1 MRIVVALGGNALTA
15 PDGTARPEDQQRA
28 VELTMPHI
36 AALVAAGHEVVLT
49 HGNGPQVGNLLV
61 KNELAASV
69 VPPVPL
75 DWCDA
80 QTQGTIGALIMNAL
94 DRSIRECGLPTRV
107 AALVSRTL
115 VDAADPAFAKP
126 TKPIGR
132 YLPRDEAAVLIEHG
146 ETWEDRGAKGWRR
159 VVPSPEPHTCLD
171 SEAARVLLES
181 GFVVT
186 CGGGG
191 GIPVVADGAG
201 GYRGVEAVIDKDLT
215 AALLAD
221 ALNADVLIIATDV
234 EAAMLDFETPQAR
247 PLGEVTVAELRGYA
261 DAGQFASGSM
271 LPKVEAGCRFA
282 TADHRFAVITS
293 LEHIE
298 DALSNRVGTVIRGRR
313 RADEVRRTGAEI
325 RTEALRGGHEHLWM
339 AREGGLDGTKLAA
352 DLVTNKWMTVRYD
365 LADQPGVNS
374 WDWFPVKEFLA
385 RIEEDLVRLAAAEP
399 LATGGFADDAWVV

>member
-15 PDGTARPEDQQRA
+15 PDGTARPADQQQA
-28 VELTMPHI
+28 VERTMPHI
-36 AALVAAGHEVVLT
+36 AALVAAGHEVVIT

-61 KNELAASV
+61 KNELAAAV

-94 DRSIRECGLPTRV
+94 DRSLGERGLSTRV

-115 VDAADPAFAKP
+115 VDAADPAFATP

-171 SEAARVLLES
+171 SEAARVLLEA

-191 GIPVVADGAG
+191 GIPVVADGTG

-221 ALNADVLIIATDV
+221 ALDADVLIIATDV

-247 PLGEVTVAELRGYA
+247 PLGEVTVAEMRGYA
-261 DAGQFASGSM
+261 
-271 LPKVEAGCRFA
+271 
-282 TADHRFAVITS
+282 
-293 LEHIE
+293 
-298 DALSNRVGTVIRGRR
+298 
-313 RADEVRRTGAEI
+313 
-325 RTEALRGGHEHLWM
+325 
-339 AREGGLDGTKLAA
+339 
-352 DLVTNKWMTVRYD
+352 
-365 LADQPGVNS
+365 
-374 WDWFPVKEFLA
+374 
-385 RIEEDLVRLAAAEP
+385 
-399 LATGGFADDAWVV
+399 